1 MAKFIENVKEKSDK
15 YIPIVFNCLILIF
28 CMCTFF
34 PLGSI
39 ANYFHG
45 ECVLY
50 AEPSVEKLT
59 ISKSNLT
66 MLLLNMKSTV
76 WGETSN
82 CYYTTYT
89 PVVVAVYIFI
99 WLWFRMQLRSSVY
112 DEG

>member
-1 MAKFIENVKEKSDK
+1 
-15 YIPIVFNCLILIF
+15 
-28 CMCTFF
+28 
-34 PLGSI
+34 
-39 ANYFHG
+39 
-45 ECVLY
+45 
-50 AEPSVEKLT
+50 
-59 ISKSNLT
+59 

-99 WLWFRMQLRSSVY
+99 WLWFRIQLKSSVY